1 MFKNYCKIK
10 SNNDFIFNWIEHFK
24 LIGDIEMNWIWNAI
38 LNRIES
44 NWIEQI

>member
-38 LNRIES
+38 WIELNRT
-44 NWIEQI
+44 NLGL